1 VRVVLKLSGEL
12 LAGRKPPI
20 DWEVFSFFARE
31 IAAARARAQ
40 LAVVPGGG
48 NILRGAR
55 TPHPATGHL
64 MGMLATAI
72 NGLALRRALEEVG
85 VRSVLFSALPIAGVA
100 DPVDHWAATA
110 ALERGEVVILVGGT
124 GLPFVTTDTAAVLR
138 ALALGAELVLKGS
151 KVDGVYTADP
161 KVDPKAE
168 LIPSLSHR
176 EYLERGLEVM
186 DPAAVEIA
194 GENGLPIVVF
204 RADLPGAIE
213 AAIAGR
219 IGSRI
224 G

>member
-1 VRVVLKLSGEL
+1 MRVVLKLSGEL

-20 DWEVFSFFARE
+20 DWEVFSFFAQE

-72 NGLALRRALEEVG
+72 NGLALRRALGEVG
-85 VRSVLFSALPIAGVA
+85 VGSVLFSALPIAGVA

-176 EYLERGLEVM
+176 EYLERGLGVM

-219 IGSRI
+219 VGSRI